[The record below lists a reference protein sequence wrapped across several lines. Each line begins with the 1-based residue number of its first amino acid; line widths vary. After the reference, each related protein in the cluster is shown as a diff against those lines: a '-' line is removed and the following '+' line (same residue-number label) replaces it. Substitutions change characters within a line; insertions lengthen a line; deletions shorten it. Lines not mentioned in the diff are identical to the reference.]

1 MEKKLLA
8 KVAQAQD
15 CKHSLMRKL
24 DKLGAHKFESEDARA
39 NSELILTQLINIAE
53 MKHKFAEDIY
63 SFVLQ
68 SVHRLPAESPILEK
82 IVSKA
87 TNAHISQTDEFPYQ
101 LVDYAIENGKAD
113 LLVKAAHTNDD
124 LFTYVLTKIADAGD

>member
-53 MKHKFAEDIY
+53 MKHNVMVRADSKRVDTAAKIY
-63 SFVLQ
+63 TSMD
-68 SVHRLPAESPILEK
+68 SSDA
-82 IVSKA
+82 
-87 TNAHISQTDEFPYQ
+87 
-101 LVDYAIENGKAD
+101 
-113 LLVKAAHTNDD
+113 
-124 LFTYVLTKIADAGD
+124 TKIAEDHPDLSGSPLLKAACPVPPNSDAAQSSPS